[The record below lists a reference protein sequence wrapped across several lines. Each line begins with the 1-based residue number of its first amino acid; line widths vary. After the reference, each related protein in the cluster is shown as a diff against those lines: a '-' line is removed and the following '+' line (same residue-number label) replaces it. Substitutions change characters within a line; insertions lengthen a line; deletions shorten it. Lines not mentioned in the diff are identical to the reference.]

1 MDKNVESKSYEKTMP
16 DWQGFLLL
24 IGLSLGAGTVA
35 LMNGIMGSL
44 TTAFPDYP
52 TSTVR
57 MISTMGSLIGALT
70 GIVLTTVFGKK
81 IKYKTTAVVGAVLM
95 LVGGVMPF
103 FLHSSFGII
112 MVGRVIFGFG
122 FGCAAIRNATIRAI
136 FKNKYEAAKWLGVSQ
151 FVVNAT
157 SVIGTSIVGALAKNG
172 WHYAFLAYLVLIIPL
187 AVNLFILK
195 EPAQDEEVKKEEIAQ
210 VKEKLN
216 LNPRVWLYVVLILAM
231 VLWVYPVMSGTSNF
245 LTDRAIGDVAL
256 IATVVSMYN
265 LGSALCS
272 ATFGNI
278 YKKLGSIG
286 FGSFAVGVAI
296 GFITLLASRSL
307 FVAGIGT
314 FLCGACSSI
323 CRLYLIQWAGDISK
337 QPRAKNFVTTLLTA
351 CISLASFLSSYWI
364 TACKYMGRAFTMF
377 SSETE
382 RTFCIGAILFII
394 LGVITI
400 IKPPVPKEK

>member
-1 MDKNVESKSYEKTMP
+1 MP

-44 TTAFPDYP
+44 TAAFPDYP

-70 GIVLTTVFGKK
+70 GIVLTAVFGKK
-81 IKYKTTAVVGAVLM
+81 LRYKLIAVVGAALM
-95 LVGGVMPF
+95 LIGGVMPF
-103 FLHSSFGII
+103 FLHGSFGII

-157 SVIGTSIVGALAKNG
+157 SVIGTSLVGALAKNG
-172 WHYAFLAYLVLIIPL
+172 WHYAFLAYAILIIPL
-187 AVNLFILK
+187 MVNLFIMK
-195 EPAQDEEVKKEEIAQ
+195 EPEQEAAAQAADAKAM
-210 VKEKLN
+210 KEKVN
-216 LNPRVWLYVVLILAM
+216 LDNRVWLYVVLVLAM

-272 ATFGNI
+272 AFFGNI
-278 YKKLGSIG
+278 YKRIGAIG
-286 FGSFAVGVAI
+286 FGSFAIGTGLGFVA
-296 GFITLLASRSL
+296 LLMSQNL

-323 CRLYLIQWAGDISK
+323 CRLYLIQWAGDVSK

-364 TACKYMGRAFTMF
+364 TACKYMGQAFTMF

-382 RTFCIGAILFII
+382 RTFCIGAILFAI
-394 LGVITI
+394 LGVLTI
-400 IKPPVPKEK
+400 IKPPVPKEKAEK